1 MQKFF
6 FLPSLLF
13 AFWEAFPSWA
23 PTPCSQSASC
33 IAAPCMFAQGSVV
46 ETCASALSI
55 FLLKQSPDE
64 WTVVKKK
71 RNATVCGF
79 MEHLCFAGSVLK
91 RILCFY
97 SSLTLQYLSLKLIL
111 EEVLWQNKILKTS
124 SWVFAFFPA
133 MLWNAWDTFPSSHC
147 GVWNRPADSQKHFKG
162 YTVSPREILISTK
175 YLFGNS
181 LVLGSALR
189 GFFVGFPDW
198 FRWSLLHV
206 NSFSLSSKLWKTV
219 GRFSG
224 ILNFTASP
232 KERLAHSEK
241 VLKWHS
247 SNLSSFIL
255 MYYVTPGSHPQAV
268 V

>member
-79 MEHLCFAGSVLK
+79 MERLCFAGSVLK

-124 SWVFAFFPA
+124 SWVFAFFLLCYE
-133 MLWNAWDTFPSSHC
+133 MLETLFQVLIAVCEIALQTLRSISKGTQSVLEKYSFPQNTFLATLLFWVLPS
-147 GVWNRPADSQKHFKG
+147 GV
-162 YTVSPREILISTK
+162 
-175 YLFGNS
+175 S
-181 LVLGSALR
+181 L
-189 GFFVGFPDW
+189 
-198 FRWSLLHV
+198 
-206 NSFSLSSKLWKTV
+206 
-219 GRFSG
+219 
-224 ILNFTASP
+224 
-232 KERLAHSEK
+232 
-241 VLKWHS
+241 
-247 SNLSSFIL
+247 
-255 MYYVTPGSHPQAV
+255 
-268 V
+268 